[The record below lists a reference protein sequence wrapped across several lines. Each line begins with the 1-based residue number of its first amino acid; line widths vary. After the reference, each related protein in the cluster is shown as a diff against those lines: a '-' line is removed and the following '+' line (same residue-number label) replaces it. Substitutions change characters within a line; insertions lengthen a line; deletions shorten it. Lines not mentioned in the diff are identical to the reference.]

1 MSQMIGKI
9 LGNRYQIIE
18 KIGEGGM
25 ANVFKAKCLLLNRF
39 VAVKVLRPELVSDE
53 EFVEKFEKESQAAAS
68 LSNPNIVNIYDV
80 GKDGDVRYIVME
92 LVRGVTLKKYIKG
105 HEDYI
110 PNDEIIEIA
119 KQIALGLEHA
129 HANRIIHRDIKPHNI
144 LINEDGI
151 VKVADF
157 GIARA
162 VTSST
167 IVTTKEAI
175 GSVHYSSPEQA
186 RGGFVDEKS
195 DIYSLGILMY
205 ELATKKLPF
214 DGDVPVSVA
223 MKHLK
228 EEVVEPSQLNGD
240 IGKGLESVIL
250 KAIQKDPNNRYRSA
264 RELIDD
270 LDKLSKNPE
279 LNVPFYVHDDDSP
292 TMIIPNIKDEEFDE
306 KPKEK
311 KSKVGVIL
319 VVLAG
324 LIAAVLVIGAF
335 TLSSVLERMKPKVVV
350 MPDLEGVVYNEAVDT
365 LHGLN
370 LNINVKDYVF
380 DSDVDKNHIVRQSQ
394 EAGVELKE
402 GFTVDVVVSNGPEL
416 VKVPNLMQKDVSE
429 AKLVLDNKSLKVG
442 EITYEFSDLP
452 SGLVMKQDPAAG
464 SNSEKGMSVNLVV
477 SQGKPIETVL
487 VPNLLGKSLAQVKS
501 SLSSVNLRLGNVTYN
516 FSETY
521 GKDLAMIQSISSGT
535 EVEEKTSV
543 SVVISK
549 GSENGDDPETSDEG
563 GTDTTSGD
571 GTSTGDSS
579 DDQLVD
585 KTYII
590 PLSFAT
596 QKETVRVEMIQ
607 DGVTKTVYEKEHDVS
622 EENVRVVV
630 SGTGKATVNFYFG
643 ALKVKSMEVTF
654 N

>member
-25 ANVFKAKCLLLNRF
+25 ANVYKAKCLLLNRF
-39 VAVKVLRPELVSDE
+39 VAVKVLKPELVSDD
-53 EFVEKFEKESQAAAS
+53 EFVQKFEKESQAAAS

-105 HEDYI
+105 HDGFI

-195 DIYSLGILMY
+195 DIYSLGILLY
-205 ELATKKLPF
+205 ELTTKRLPF

-228 EEVVEPSQLNGD
+228 EKVVEPSKINNE

-250 KAIQKDPNNRYRSA
+250 KAIQKDPTNRYQTA

-279 LNVPFYVHDDDSP
+279 LNVPFYVQAEDSP
-292 TMIIPNIKDEEFDE
+292 TMIIPNVKDHEFDE
-306 KPKEK
+306 KPKVK
-311 KSKVGVIL
+311 KSKVGIAVGII
-319 VVLAG
+319 AG
-324 LIAAVLVIGAF
+324 LIAAVLLIGAF
-335 TLSSVLERMKPKVVV
+335 TLTSILDRMKPKVVV
-350 MPDLEGVVYNEAVDT
+350 MPDLTDITYTEAVET

-380 DSDVDKNHIVRQSQ
+380 DSEVEKNHILRQSQ
-394 EAGVELKE
+394 NAGEELKE

-429 AKLVLDNKSLKVG
+429 AKLVLDNKSLNVG
-442 EITYEFSDLP
+442 EINYEYSDLP
-452 SGLVMKQDPAAG
+452 SGLVVKQTPSAG
-464 SNSEKGMSVNLVV
+464 SDAKKGDEVALVV

-487 VPNLLGKSLAQVKS
+487 VPNLVGKSLAQVKS
-501 SLSSVNLRLGNVTYN
+501 TLSNVSLALGSVSYN
-516 FSETY
+516 FSDTHP
-521 GKDLAMIQSISSGT
+521 KDTVMIQSISSGT

-543 SVVISK
+543 GIVISK
-549 GSENGDDPETSDEG
+549 GSENGTDAEG
-563 GTDTTSGD
+563 AEGSADGANEGD
-571 GTSTGDSS
+571 QPADSN
-579 DDQLVD
+579 LVT
-585 KTYII
+585 KSYFI
-590 PLSFAT
+590 PLSFVS

-607 DGVTKTVYEKEHDVS
+607 DGVAKTVYEKEHDKSEDRVQVS
-622 EENVRVVV
+622 IQGAGE
-630 SGTGKATVNFYFG
+630 ATVNIYFG
-643 ALKVKSMEVTF
+643 TLKVKSMQVVFE
-654 N
+654 

>member
-1 MSQMIGKI
+1 MNQMIGKI

-25 ANVFKAKCLLLNRF
+25 ANVYKAKCLLLNRF

-53 EFVEKFEKESQAAAS
+53 AFVSKFEKESQAAAS

-92 LVRGVTLKKYIKG
+92 LVRGVTLKAYING
-105 HEDYI
+105 HDGYI
-110 PNDEIIEIA
+110 PNEEVIEIA

-167 IVTTKEAI
+167 IVTTQEAI

-195 DIYSLGILMY
+195 DIYSLGILLY

-223 MKHLK
+223 MKHIK
-228 EEVVEPSQLNGD
+228 EKVVDPSQVNRE

-250 KAIQKDPNNRYRSA
+250 KAIQKDPMNRYQSS
-264 RELIDD
+264 RELIED

-279 LNVPFYVHDDDSP
+279 LNVPFYVQAEDSP
-292 TMIIPNIKDEEFDE
+292 TMIIPNINDVEFDE

-311 KSKVGVIL
+311 KSRVGIVL
-319 VVLAG
+319 GVLAG
-324 LIAAVLVIGAF
+324 LIAAILLIGAF
-335 TLSSVLERMKPKVVV
+335 TLSSVLDRMKPKIVE
-350 MPDLEGVVYNEAVDT
+350 MPDLEGVAYTEAVET
-365 LHGLN
+365 LHTLN

-380 DSDVDKNHIVRQSQ
+380 DSSIEKNKIVRQSQ
-394 EAGVELKE
+394 AAGIELKE

-416 VKVPNLMQKDVSE
+416 VKVPNLLQKDVSE
-429 AKLVLDNKSLKVG
+429 AKLILENKTLNIGDIK
-442 EITYEFSDLP
+442 YEYSDLP
-452 SGLVMKQDPAAG
+452 SGLVVKQSPTAG
-464 SNSEKGMSVNLVV
+464 ASSVKDMNVDLVV
-477 SQGKPIETVL
+477 SQGKPIETVI
-487 VPNLLGKSLAQVKS
+487 VPNLLGKSLPQVKS
-501 SLSSVNLRLGNVTYN
+501 TLSNVSLSLGNVTYN
-516 FSETY
+516 FSESY
-521 GKDLAMIQSISSGT
+521 SKDAVMIQSISTGS

-549 GSENGDDPETSDEG
+549 GSENPSSTD
-563 GTDTTSGD
+563 GTEASNQTSGTE
-571 GTSTGDSS
+571 GETETPGNN
-579 DDQLVD
+579 LVD

-607 DGVTKTVYEKEHDVS
+607 NGVTTIVYEKEHDKS

-630 SGTGKATVNFYFG
+630 SGTGEATVNFYFG
-643 ALKVKSMEVTF
+643 SLRVKSMQVNF

>member
-25 ANVFKAKCLLLNRF
+25 ANVYKAKCLLLNRF
-39 VAVKVLRPELVSDE
+39 VAVKVLKPELVSDD
-53 EFVEKFEKESQAAAS
+53 EFVQKFEKESQAAAS

-80 GKDGDVRYIVME
+80 GKDGEVRYIVME

-105 HEDYI
+105 HDGYI

-167 IVTTKEAI
+167 IVTPKEAI

-195 DIYSLGILMY
+195 DIYSLGILLY

-223 MKHLK
+223 MKHIK
-228 EEVVEPSQLNGD
+228 EKVVNPSQVNPE

-250 KAIQKDPNNRYRSA
+250 KAIQKEPANRYQTA
-264 RELIDD
+264 RDLIDD
-270 LDKLSKNPE
+270 LDKLSKNPD
-279 LNVPFYVHDDDSP
+279 LNVPFYVHAEDSP
-292 TMIIPNIKDEEFDE
+292 TMIIPNVKGMEFDE

-311 KSKVGVIL
+311 KSKVGVA
-319 VVLAG
+319 LAVIAA
-324 LIAAVLVIGAF
+324 LIAAVLLIGAF
-335 TLSSVLERMKPKVVV
+335 TLSSIMDRMKPKVVV
-350 MPDLEGVVYNEAVDT
+350 MPELEGVTYTDAVET
-365 LHGLN
+365 LHGLS

-380 DSDVDKNHIVRQSQ
+380 DSNIEKNHIVRQSQ
-394 EAGVELKE
+394 AAGEELKE
-402 GFTVDVVVSNGPEL
+402 GFTVDVIVSNGPEL

-429 AKLVLDNKSLKVG
+429 AKLILDNKSLNVG
-442 EITYEFSDLP
+442 EINYEYSDLP
-452 SGLVMKQDPAAG
+452 SGLVAKQTPSAG
-464 SNSEKGMSVNLVV
+464 SDAKKGENVNLVV

-487 VPNLLGKSLAQVKS
+487 VPNLLGKSLPQVKS
-501 SLSSVNLRLGNVTYN
+501 ALSSVSLTLGNVTYN
-516 FSETY
+516 FSDTY
-521 GKDLAMIQSISSGT
+521 EKDAVMIQSISSGT

-549 GSENGDDPETSDEG
+549 GSENGEAVEGTDGDTTGDG
-563 GTDTTSGD
+563 GTETEVPVDTD
-571 GTSTGDSS
+571 
-579 DDQLVD
+579 LVE

-590 PLSFAT
+590 PLNFAS
-596 QKETVRVEMIQ
+596 QKEVVRVEMIQ
-607 DGVTKTVYEKEHDVS
+607 NGVTTTVYEKEHDKS

-630 SGTGKATVNFYFG
+630 SGTGEATVNFYFG
-643 ALKVKSMEVTF
+643 SLQVKSMKVSF

>member
-25 ANVFKAKCLLLNRF
+25 ANVYKAKCLLLNRF
-39 VAVKVLRPELVSDE
+39 VAVKVLKPELVSDD

-105 HEDYI
+105 HDGFI

-195 DIYSLGILMY
+195 DIYSLGILLY
-205 ELATKKLPF
+205 ELTTKRLPF

-228 EEVVEPSQLNGD
+228 EKVVDPSQINTE

-250 KAIQKDPNNRYRSA
+250 KAIQKDPTNRYQSA

-279 LNVPFYVHDDDSP
+279 LNVPFYVQAEDSP
-292 TMIIPNIKDEEFDE
+292 TMIIPNVKDHEFDE
-306 KPKEK
+306 KPKAK
-311 KSKVGVIL
+311 KSKVGIAVGII
-319 VVLAG
+319 AG
-324 LIAAVLVIGAF
+324 LIAAVLLIGAF
-335 TLSSVLERMKPKVVV
+335 TLTSILDRMKPKVVV
-350 MPDLEGVVYNEAVDT
+350 MPDLTDVTYTEAVET

-380 DSDVDKNHIVRQSQ
+380 DSGVEKNHILRQSQ
-394 EAGVELKE
+394 NAGEELKE

-429 AKLVLDNKSLKVG
+429 AKLVLDNKSLNVG
-442 EITYEFSDLP
+442 EIDYEYSDLP
-452 SGLVMKQDPAAG
+452 SGLVVKQSPSAG
-464 SNSEKGMSVNLVV
+464 SNAKKGDEIALVV

-487 VPNLLGKSLAQVKS
+487 VPNLVGKSLAQVKS
-501 SLSSVNLRLGNVTYN
+501 TLSNVSLSLGSVSYN
-516 FSETY
+516 FSDTHP
-521 GKDLAMIQSISSGT
+521 KDTVMIQSISSGT

-543 SVVISK
+543 GIVISK
-549 GSENGDDPETSDEG
+549 GSENGTDVEG
-563 GTDTTSGD
+563 TEGTDGSTAD
-571 GTSTGDSS
+571 GEGANDANMVTKS
-579 DDQLVD
+579 
-585 KTYII
+585 YFI
-590 PLSFAT
+590 PLNFAS

-607 DGVTKTVYEKEHDVS
+607 DGVSKTVYEKEHDKSEDRVQVS
-622 EENVRVVV
+622 VQGA
-630 SGTGKATVNFYFG
+630 GTATLNIYFG
-643 ALKVKSMEVTF
+643 TLKVKSMEVVF
-654 N
+654 E

>member
-1 MSQMIGKI
+1 M
-9 LGNRYQIIE
+9 
-18 KIGEGGM
+18 
-25 ANVFKAKCLLLNRF
+25 
-39 VAVKVLRPELVSDE
+39 
-53 EFVEKFEKESQAAAS
+53 
-68 LSNPNIVNIYDV
+68 
-80 GKDGDVRYIVME
+80 
-92 LVRGVTLKKYIKG
+92 
-105 HEDYI
+105 
-110 PNDEIIEIA
+110 
-119 KQIALGLEHA
+119 
-129 HANRIIHRDIKPHNI
+129 
-144 LINEDGI
+144 
-151 VKVADF
+151 
-157 GIARA
+157 
-162 VTSST
+162 
-167 IVTTKEAI
+167 
-175 GSVHYSSPEQA
+175 
-186 RGGFVDEKS
+186 
-195 DIYSLGILMY
+195 
-205 ELATKKLPF
+205 
-214 DGDVPVSVA
+214 
-223 MKHLK
+223 
-228 EEVVEPSQLNGD
+228 
-240 IGKGLESVIL
+240 
-250 KAIQKDPNNRYRSA
+250 
-264 RELIDD
+264 
-270 LDKLSKNPE
+270 
-279 LNVPFYVHDDDSP
+279 PFYVHDDDSP

-350 MPDLEGVVYNEAVDT
+350 MPELEGVVYNEAVDT

-380 DSDVDKNHIVRQSQ
+380 DSAVEKNHIVRQSQ

-416 VKVPNLMQKDVSE
+416 VKVPNLMQKDVAE

-442 EITYEFSDLP
+442 EIAYEFSDLP
-452 SGLVMKQDPAAG
+452 SGLVIKQDPAAG

-549 GSENGDDPETSDEG
+549 GSENGDDQTLDG
-563 GTDTTSGD
+563 GD
-571 GTSTGDSS
+571 GTGSEAGDGTTSENGTGD
-579 DDQLVD
+579 DLVD

-607 DGVTKTVYEKEHDVS
+607 DGVTKTIYEKEHDKS

>member
-1 MSQMIGKI
+1 
-9 LGNRYQIIE
+9 
-18 KIGEGGM
+18 
-25 ANVFKAKCLLLNRF
+25 
-39 VAVKVLRPELVSDE
+39 
-53 EFVEKFEKESQAAAS
+53 
-68 LSNPNIVNIYDV
+68 
-80 GKDGDVRYIVME
+80 
-92 LVRGVTLKKYIKG
+92 
-105 HEDYI
+105 
-110 PNDEIIEIA
+110 
-119 KQIALGLEHA
+119 
-129 HANRIIHRDIKPHNI
+129 
-144 LINEDGI
+144 
-151 VKVADF
+151 
-157 GIARA
+157 
-162 VTSST
+162 
-167 IVTTKEAI
+167 
-175 GSVHYSSPEQA
+175 
-186 RGGFVDEKS
+186 
-195 DIYSLGILMY
+195 
-205 ELATKKLPF
+205 
-214 DGDVPVSVA
+214 
-223 MKHLK
+223 
-228 EEVVEPSQLNGD
+228 
-240 IGKGLESVIL
+240 
-250 KAIQKDPNNRYRSA
+250 
-264 RELIDD
+264 
-270 LDKLSKNPE
+270 
-279 LNVPFYVHDDDSP
+279 
-292 TMIIPNIKDEEFDE
+292 
-306 KPKEK
+306 
-311 KSKVGVIL
+311 
-319 VVLAG
+319 
-324 LIAAVLVIGAF
+324 
-335 TLSSVLERMKPKVVV
+335 
-350 MPDLEGVVYNEAVDT
+350 
-365 LHGLN
+365 
-370 LNINVKDYVF
+370 
-380 DSDVDKNHIVRQSQ
+380 VRQSQ

-549 GSENGDDPETSDEG
+549 GSENGDDLGADGDQGTDAENGGQATGEG
-563 GTDTTSGD
+563 GTSE
-571 GTSTGDSS
+571 
-579 DDQLVD
+579 QLVD

-607 DGVTKTVYEKEHDVS
+607 DGTTKTVYEKEHDKS

>member
-1 MSQMIGKI
+1 MNQMIGKI

-25 ANVFKAKCLLLNRF
+25 ANVYKAKCLLLNRF
-39 VAVKVLRPELVSDE
+39 VAVKVLRPELVSDD
-53 EFVEKFEKESQAAAS
+53 EFVSKFEKESQAAAS

-92 LVRGVTLKKYIKG
+92 LVRGVTLKTYIKG
-105 HEDYI
+105 HNGYI

-167 IVTTKEAI
+167 IVTAKEAI

-195 DIYSLGILMY
+195 DIYSLGILLY

-228 EEVVEPSQLNGD
+228 EKVVEPSQLNRE

-250 KAIQKDPNNRYRSA
+250 KAIQKDPMNRYQSA
-264 RELIDD
+264 RELVAD
-270 LDKLSKNPE
+270 LNKLSKNPE
-279 LNVPFYVHDDDSP
+279 LNVPFYVQAEDSP
-292 TMIIPNIKDEEFDE
+292 TMIIPNINDVEFDE
-306 KPKEK
+306 KAPKEK
-311 KSKVGVIL
+311 KSRVGIAL
-319 VVLAG
+319 GILAG
-324 LIAAVLVIGAF
+324 LIAAILLIGGFAL
-335 TLSSVLERMKPKVVV
+335 TSIMDRMKPQIVV

-365 LHGLN
+365 LHTLN

-380 DSDVDKNHIVRQSQ
+380 DSEVEKNRIVNQSQ
-394 EAGVELKE
+394 VAGIELKE

-416 VKVPNLMQKDVSE
+416 VKVPNLLQKDVSE
-429 AKLVLDNKSLKVG
+429 ARLVLENKSLNIG
-442 EITYEFSDLP
+442 DITYEYSDLP
-452 SGLVMKQDPAAG
+452 SGLVVKQLPVAG
-464 SNSEKGMSVNLVV
+464 ESSKKDANVSLVV

-487 VPNLLGKSLAQVKS
+487 VPNLLSKSLPQVKS
-501 SLSSVNLRLGNVTYN
+501 TLSNVSLSLGNVTYN
-516 FSETY
+516 FSESY
-521 GKDLAMIQSISSGT
+521 GKDAVMIQSISAGT

-549 GSENGDDPETSDEG
+549 GSENPTTED
-563 GTDTTSGD
+563 GTDTAVETPD
-571 GTSTGDSS
+571 GQIETPDST
-579 DDQLVD
+579 LVD

-590 PLSFAT
+590 PLSFAN

-607 DGVTKTVYEKEHDVS
+607 NGVATTVYEKEHDKS
-622 EENVRVVV
+622 EENVRVIV
-630 SGTGKATVNFYFG
+630 SGTGQATVNFYFG
-643 ALKVKSMEVTF
+643 TLRVKSMQVNF

>member
-53 EFVEKFEKESQAAAS
+53 DFVAKFEKESQAAAS

-105 HEDYI
+105 HDGFI

-119 KQIALGLEHA
+119 KQVALGLEHA

-195 DIYSLGILMY
+195 DIYSLGILIY

-228 EEVVEPSQLNGD
+228 EKVVEPSQLNPE

-250 KAIQKDPNNRYRSA
+250 KAIQKEPNNRYKSA

-270 LDKLSKNPE
+270 LEKLSKNPE
-279 LNVPFYVHDDDSP
+279 LNVPFYVQADDSP
-292 TMIIPNIKDEEFDE
+292 TMIIPNVDDREFDA

-311 KSKVGVIL
+311 KSRVGIIL
-319 VVLAG
+319 GVLAG
-324 LIAAVLVIGAF
+324 LLAAVLVIGAF
-335 TLSSVLERMKPKVVV
+335 TLSSVLDRMKPKIVV
-350 MPDLEGVVYNEAVDT
+350 MPDLEGVVYNDAVDT
-365 LHGLN
+365 IHSLN

-380 DSDVDKNHIVRQSQ
+380 DSEIEKNHIIKQSQ
-394 EAGVELKE
+394 AAGDELKE

-416 VKVPNLMQKDVSE
+416 VKVPNLLQKDVAE
-429 AKLVLDNKSLKVG
+429 ARLVLDNKSLKIG
-442 EITYEFSDLP
+442 DITYEYSDLP
-452 SGLVMKQDPAAG
+452 SGLVVKQDPVAG
-464 SNSEKGMSVNLVV
+464 SNSIKGNNVALVV
-477 SQGKPIETVL
+477 SQGKPIETVM
-487 VPNLLGKSLAQVKS
+487 VPNLLGKSLPQVKS
-501 SLSSVNLRLGNVTYN
+501 NLSNVSLSLGNVTYN

-521 GKDLAMIQSISSGT
+521 GKDAVMIQSISAGT

-549 GSENGDDPETSDEG
+549 GSENGDTPAEGTETADGTDSAVEG
-563 GTDTTSGD
+563 GETGTDS
-571 GTSTGDSS
+571 
-579 DDQLVD
+579 QLVD

-607 DGVTKTVYEKEHDVS
+607 SGVTTTIYEKEHDKT

-630 SGTGKATVNFYFG
+630 SGTGEATVNFYFG
-643 ALKVKSMEVTF
+643 ALKVKSMQVTF

>member
-18 KIGEGGM
+18 QIGEGGM
-25 ANVFKAKCLLLNRF
+25 ANVFKAKCLLLNRL
-39 VAVKVLRPELVSDE
+39 VAVKVLRPEFASDE
-53 EFVEKFEKESQAAAS
+53 DFVAKFEKESQASAS

-92 LVRGVTLKKYIKG
+92 LIRGVTLKKYIKG
-105 HEDYI
+105 HNGFI
-110 PNDEIIEIA
+110 PNDEIIEIT

-144 LINEDGI
+144 MINEDGI

-167 IVTTKEAI
+167 IVTTQEAI

-228 EEVVEPSQLNGD
+228 EKVVDPSQLNKE

-250 KAIQKDPNNRYRSA
+250 KAIQKEPNNRYKSA

-270 LDKLSKNPE
+270 LEKLSKNPE
-279 LNVPFYVHDDDSP
+279 LNVPFYVQADDSP
-292 TMIIPNIKDEEFDE
+292 TMIIPNVKDQEFDA
-306 KPKEK
+306 KPEKEK
-311 KSKVGVIL
+311 RSRVGVAL
-319 VVLAG
+319 GVLAG
-324 LIAAVLVIGAF
+324 LIAAILLIGAF
-335 TLSSVLERMKPKVVV
+335 TLTSVLDRMKPKVVV
-350 MPDLEGVVYNEAVDT
+350 MPDLEGVVYSEAVDT

-380 DSDVDKNHIVRQSQ
+380 DSEIEKNKIVKQSQ
-394 EAGVELKE
+394 EAGMELKE

-416 VKVPNLMQKDVSE
+416 VKVPNLMQKDVAE

-442 EITYEFSDLP
+442 EINYEYSDLP
-452 SGLVMKQDPAAG
+452 SGLVVRQEPAAG
-464 SNSEKGMSVNLVV
+464 SNSEKGANINLVV
-477 SQGKPIETVL
+477 SQGQPIETVL
-487 VPNLLGKSLAQVKS
+487 VPNLVGKSLPQVKS
-501 SLSSVNLRLGNVTYN
+501 TLSSVSLSLGNVTYN
-516 FSETY
+516 FSDAY
-521 GKDLAMIQSISSGT
+521 AKDAVMIQSISAGT

-549 GSENGDDPETSDEG
+549 GSENGDTLAD
-563 GTDTTSGD
+563 GTDGATTETPAGGGEAPASGAD
-571 GTSTGDSS
+571 
-579 DDQLVD
+579 LVD

-607 DGVTKTVYEKEHDVS
+607 DGVAKTIYEKEHDRS

-630 SGTGKATVNFYFG
+630 SGTGQATVNFYFG
-643 ALKVKSMEVTF
+643 TLKVKSMQVTF

>member
-1 MSQMIGKI
+1 MNQMIGKI

-25 ANVFKAKCLLLNRF
+25 AHVYKAKCLLLNRF

-53 EFVEKFEKESQAAAS
+53 EFVAKFEKESQAAAS

-105 HEDYI
+105 HNGYI

-119 KQIALGLEHA
+119 KQIAQGLEHA
-129 HANRIIHRDIKPHNI
+129 HANRIVHRDIKPHNI

-195 DIYSLGILMY
+195 DIYSLGILLY
-205 ELATKKLPF
+205 ELSTKKLPF

-228 EEVVEPSQLNGD
+228 EKVVEPSQLNRE

-250 KAIQKDPNNRYRSA
+250 KAIQKEPMNRYQSA
-264 RELIDD
+264 RELIED
-270 LDKLSKNPE
+270 LNKLSKNPE
-279 LNVPFYVHDDDSP
+279 LNVPFYVQAEDSP
-292 TMIIPNIKDEEFDE
+292 TMIIPNINDVEFDE
-306 KPKEK
+306 KPPKEK
-311 KSKVGVIL
+311 KSRVGIAL
-319 VVLAG
+319 TVLAG
-324 LIAAVLVIGAF
+324 LLAAVLIIGGF
-335 TLSSVLERMKPKVVV
+335 TLSSIMERMKPKIVV
-350 MPDLEGVVYNEAVDT
+350 MPDLEGVVYTEAVDT
-365 LHGLN
+365 LHNLN
-370 LNINVKDYVF
+370 LNIKVKDYVF
-380 DSDVDKNHIVRQSQ
+380 DGDIEKNRIVTQSQ
-394 EAGVELKE
+394 EAGLELKE

-416 VKVPNLMQKDVSE
+416 VKVPNLLQKDVAE
-429 AKLVLDNKSLKVG
+429 AKLVLENKSLKIG
-442 EITYEFSDLP
+442 EITYEYSDLP
-452 SGLVMKQDPAAG
+452 SGLVVKQDPLAG
-464 SNSEKGMSVNLVV
+464 GSSKKDASVSLVV

-487 VPNLLGKSLAQVKS
+487 VPNLLGKSLPQVKS
-501 SLSSVNLRLGNVTYN
+501 SLSNVSLSLGNVTYN
-516 FSETY
+516 FSESY
-521 GKDLAMIQSISSGT
+521 AKDVIMIQSISSGT

-549 GSENGDDPETSDEG
+549 GSEDAPEGTETAETPEAGTETGTPETN
-563 GTDTTSGD
+563 
-571 GTSTGDSS
+571 
-579 DDQLVD
+579 LVD

-607 DGVTKTVYEKEHDVS
+607 NGVTTTIYEKEHDKS

-630 SGTGKATVNFYFG
+630 SGTGQATVNFYFG
-643 ALKVKSMEVTF
+643 TLRVKSMQVSF

>member
-1 MSQMIGKI
+1 MNQMIGKI

-25 ANVFKAKCLLLNRF
+25 ANVYKAKCLLLNRF

-53 EFVEKFEKESQAAAS
+53 AFVSKFEKESQAAAS

-92 LVRGVTLKKYIKG
+92 LVRGVTLKAYING
-105 HEDYI
+105 HDGYI
-110 PNDEIIEIA
+110 PNEEIIEIA
-119 KQIALGLEHA
+119 KQIAQGLEHA

-167 IVTTKEAI
+167 IVTTQEAI

-195 DIYSLGILMY
+195 DIYSLGILLY

-223 MKHLK
+223 MKHIK
-228 EEVVEPSQLNGD
+228 EKVVDPTQFNRE

-250 KAIQKDPNNRYRSA
+250 KAIQKDPMNRYQSS
-264 RELIDD
+264 RELIED

-279 LNVPFYVHDDDSP
+279 LNVPFYVQAEDSP
-292 TMIIPNIKDEEFDE
+292 TMIIPNINDIEFDE

-311 KSKVGVIL
+311 KSRVGIVL
-319 VVLAG
+319 GVLAG
-324 LIAAVLVIGAF
+324 LIAAILLIGAF
-335 TLSSVLERMKPKVVV
+335 TLSSVLDRMKPKIVE
-350 MPDLEGVVYNEAVDT
+350 MPDLEGVAYTEAVET
-365 LHGLN
+365 LHTLN

-380 DSDVDKNHIVRQSQ
+380 DSNIEKNKIVKQSQ
-394 EAGVELKE
+394 ASGSELKE

-416 VKVPNLMQKDVSE
+416 VKVPNLLQKDVSE
-429 AKLVLDNKSLKVG
+429 AKLILENKALNIGDIK
-442 EITYEFSDLP
+442 YEYSDLP
-452 SGLVMKQDPAAG
+452 SGLVVKQSPTAG
-464 SNSEKGMSVNLVV
+464 ASSVKDMNVDLVV
-477 SQGKPIETVL
+477 SQGKPIETVI
-487 VPNLLGKSLAQVKS
+487 VPNLLGKSLPQVKS
-501 SLSSVNLRLGNVTYN
+501 TLSNVSLSLGNVTYN
-516 FSETY
+516 YSESY
-521 GKDLAMIQSISSGT
+521 SKDAVMIQSISSGA

-549 GSENGDDPETSDEG
+549 GSENPETTD
-563 GTDTTSGD
+563 GTDASSQTP
-571 GTSTGDSS
+571 GTEGETETPVSN
-579 DDQLVD
+579 LVD

-607 DGVTKTVYEKEHDVS
+607 NGVTTIVYEKEHDKS
-622 EENVRVVV
+622 DENVRVVV
-630 SGTGKATVNFYFG
+630 SGTGEATVNFYFG
-643 ALKVKSMEVTF
+643 SLRVKSMQVNF